1 MINKIIMLNARK
13 EYKED
18 YEKLCKSKL
27 AEITQKLQSKTKKQ
41 KNRTATPT
49 HTFSPKKSNGRTL
62 FKSAVQ
68 KTAKKMEKSGEY
80 LNYTIKT
87 EEDTITA

>member
-27 AEITQKLQSKTKKQ
+27 AEITQKLQS
-41 KNRTATPT
+41 RTATPT

-80 LNYTIKT
+80 LNYTTKI

>member
-27 AEITQKLQSKTKKQ
+27 AEITQKLQS
-41 KNRTATPT
+41 RTATPT

>member
-27 AEITQKLQSKTKKQ
+27 AEITQKLQS
-41 KNRTATPT
+41 RTATPT

-80 LNYTIKT
+80 LNYTIKI